1 MNGYCHTVLMTNDE
15 PQPVAALFPKTMA
28 ALEACSVPLGVRL
41 VAFGKQLPHTA
52 LHWHSDGRNYMLTAH
67 IPLAGPTVCGDG
79 ARTLPFRPA
88 TLTLTPTLTPTPTL
102 TLTLTLPPTPT
113 P

>member
-1 MNGYCHTVLMTNDE
+1 MTNDE

-79 ARTLPFRPA
+79 ALANPDPNPNPNPNPDPNPNPNPNPSPSPNP
-88 TLTLTPTLTPTPTL
+88 PTLTR
-102 TLTLTLPPTPT
+102 
-113 P
+113 